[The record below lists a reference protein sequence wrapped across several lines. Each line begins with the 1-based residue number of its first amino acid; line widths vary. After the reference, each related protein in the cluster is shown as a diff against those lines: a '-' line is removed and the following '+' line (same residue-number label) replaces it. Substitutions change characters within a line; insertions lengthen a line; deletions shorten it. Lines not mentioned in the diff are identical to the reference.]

1 VLQGLTGPA
10 ESRCFVELW
19 SVRLC
24 SVRPCSSSVCHT
36 GKLWYCC
43 AVGTFLIA
51 LVAFAVGI
59 TAGHF
64 IGRSKV
70 VEVRAEAP
78 RIPIPEPAPAR
89 IEAPAPEVTVAAV
102 SEIVTQPAP
111 PPPPKRKLRETTV
124 MVCDVGSD
132 SPQDDVPAN
141 VLRCL
146 SDLQRILA
154 GIIGDEGGSVDR
166 FAGDRVIAVFSAK
179 GRRTD
184 HAGHALEA
192 AQRIANNVDAV
203 SRRLG
208 HDIRIGI
215 GVHSGSLPTGGD
227 GRVDETLIG
236 DVIDVASRLEALATE
251 AKVSV
256 IVSEDVLQRA
266 EGDGSAFESIGE
278 VALGTGQAARR
289 LFALKSRDGA
299 AQLDLIDLHSTTATR
314 PVIAPSL
321 S

>member
-1 VLQGLTGPA
+1 MA
-10 ESRCFVELW
+10 
-19 SVRLC
+19 SV
-24 SVRPCSSSVCHT
+24 
-36 GKLWYCC
+36 
-43 AVGTFLIA
+43 LIA
-51 LVAFAVGI
+51 VIAFAVGI
-59 TAGHF
+59 IAGRF
-64 IGRSKV
+64 LGGS
-70 VEVRAEAP
+70 RAAAVLP
-78 RIPIPEPAPAR
+78 VPEPAAPP
-89 IEAPAPEVTVAAV
+89 IEAAVQEIAVPHAA
-102 SEIVTQPAP
+102 ETAAEPTP
-111 PPPPKRKLRETTV
+111 LPRRKLRETTV
-124 MVCDVGSD
+124 LVCDVGSG
-132 SPQDDVPAN
+132 SPEDDVPAN

-154 GIIGDEGGSVDR
+154 GIIGDEGGSIDR

-208 HDIRIGI
+208 YDLRIGI

-227 GRVDETLIG
+227 GRIDETAIG
-236 DVIDVASRLEALATE
+236 DAIDVASRLEALASE

-278 VALGTGQAARR
+278 VALGGGELARR
-289 LFALKSRDGA
+289 IFTLKSRDGA
-299 AQLDLIDLHSTTATR
+299 VQLDLIDMRSTTAARTA
-314 PVIAPSL
+314 ITH
-321 S
+321 